1 MARSHAAD
9 REAEPFRSLVLRCRG
24 KTSLTQRELAARVGA
39 SRRTIQD
46 WELGVNYPTADR
58 LQALILA
65 LLEAGGLTVEH
76 KREEAEELWAAV
88 VRDAPRMHPPF

>member
-24 KTSLTQRELAARVGA
+24 RTGLTQRELAARVGA

-46 WELGVNYPTADR
+46 WELGVN
-58 LQALILA
+58 
-65 LLEAGGLTVEH
+65 
-76 KREEAEELWAAV
+76 
-88 VRDAPRMHPPF
+88 